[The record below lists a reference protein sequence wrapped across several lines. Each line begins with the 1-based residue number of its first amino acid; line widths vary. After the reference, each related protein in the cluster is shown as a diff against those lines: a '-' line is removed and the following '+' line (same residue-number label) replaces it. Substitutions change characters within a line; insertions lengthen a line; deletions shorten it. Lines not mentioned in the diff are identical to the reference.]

1 MIKVTGKNINRFLS
15 IIYKM
20 KINILE
26 VKIINRKEANIKL
39 PLRELEKI
47 KKIKTSHE
55 IEDISYYGKLKV
67 KNTIKQNRWLIIS
80 LLLGYLFLFFLSK
93 IIFEIEVIHD
103 NKNIRTL
110 IIDEL
115 KEHNIV
121 KLKLKPNYERLE
133 EIKENILKKYKD
145 KIEWIEIIE
154 RGTKYIVRV
163 ETREIITKVEENI
176 PQDIIAT
183 KNAVIIKIE
192 AERGTIV
199 KKINDYVKKGDKII
213 SGKITS
219 GDKLMNIVK
228 AEGRILGEV
237 WYNIRVELPLIR
249 REEKATG
256 RKKEVYNFKLLNI
269 NIPLFDFKPFKH
281 KKVEER
287 NLIVHHLLPIK
298 ITKEKQYEVNVI
310 DYIYNDSEAL
320 VKASEIAT
328 EKMKEKLDED
338 DEKIISK
345 RIVKYYLEDK
355 KIYLDMFFKVC
366 ENIGGARIISLNESE

>member
-1 MIKVTGKNINRFLS
+1 MNNQILSHFDNIIMIKVTGKNINRFLS

-20 KINILE
+20 KIKILE
-26 VKIINRKEANIKL
+26 EKIINRKEANIKL

-133 EIKENILKKYKD
+133 EIKENIIKKYKD

-154 RGTKYIVRV
+154 RGTKYIVR
-163 ETREIITKVEENI
+163 
-176 PQDIIAT
+176 
-183 KNAVIIKIE
+183 
-192 AERGTIV
+192 
-199 KKINDYVKKGDKII
+199 
-213 SGKITS
+213 
-219 GDKLMNIVK
+219 
-228 AEGRILGEV
+228 
-237 WYNIRVELPLIR
+237 
-249 REEKATG
+249 
-256 RKKEVYNFKLLNI
+256 
-269 NIPLFDFKPFKH
+269 
-281 KKVEER
+281 
-287 NLIVHHLLPIK
+287 
-298 ITKEKQYEVNVI
+298 
-310 DYIYNDSEAL
+310 
-320 VKASEIAT
+320 
-328 EKMKEKLDED
+328 
-338 DEKIISK
+338 
-345 RIVKYYLEDK
+345 
-355 KIYLDMFFKVC
+355 
-366 ENIGGARIISLNESE
+366 